1 MVAMSSLSRQSHS
14 TPQGRQT
21 STHGFNT
28 NSSPIRHSGTR
39 ALGWR
44 YSYTDAE
51 GVTTLVYANR
61 NLLEAM
67 TNPDSQSVT
76 NSYDALRHAPVR
88 PIRRGRNRK

>member
-1 MVAMSSLSRQSHS
+1 MA
-14 TPQGRQT
+14 P
-21 STHGFNT
+21 
-28 NSSPIRHSGTR
+28 

-76 NSYDALRHAPVR
+76 NSYDALRPR
-88 PIRRGRNRK
+88 SGETDPEGT